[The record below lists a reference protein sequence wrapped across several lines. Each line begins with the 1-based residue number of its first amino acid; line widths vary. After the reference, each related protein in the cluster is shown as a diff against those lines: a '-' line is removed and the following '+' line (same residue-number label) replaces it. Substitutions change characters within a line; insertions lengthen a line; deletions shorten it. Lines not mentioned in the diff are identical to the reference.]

1 MVYDSLRYPMLL
13 ITAQRG
19 VSMTA
24 RLARPA
30 ALVSAISLTTALTVQ
45 LAALRA
51 AGLNG
56 TPPPHAG
63 QFKAL
68 ISTLTNNWTWL
79 IATGISLVLVLVVGL
94 LIFGSQRA
102 PDHLFRV
109 IGGVMALL
117 VVVPAI
123 LA

>member
-1 MVYDSLRYPMLL
+1 MPTRSTRLGAL
-13 ITAQRG
+13 IS
-19 VSMTA
+19 VSF
-24 RLARPA
+24 A
-30 ALVSAISLTTALTVQ
+30 AAVGDVQ

-56 TPPPHAG
+56 TAPPHSSE
-63 QFKAL
+63 FKHL
-68 ISTLTNNWTWL
+68 IGTLTSNWTWL

-102 PDHLFRV
+102 PEHLFRV

-117 VVVPAI
+117 IVVPAI

>member
-1 MVYDSLRYPMLL
+1 MIVRIGP
-13 ITAQRG
+13 
-19 VSMTA
+19 
-24 RLARPA
+24 LAV
-30 ALVSAISLTTALTVQ
+30 VSAVAAGAWVQ
-45 LAALRA
+45 LSALRA

-56 TPPPHAG
+56 SPPPHAH

-68 ISTLTNNWTWL
+68 IGTLTDNWTWL
-79 IATGISLVLVLVVGL
+79 IATGIGLVLVLVVGL

-102 PDHLFRV
+102 PEHLFRV

-117 VVVPAI
+117 IVVPAI

>member
-1 MVYDSLRYPMLL
+1 MSVRVARVGVISSLL
-13 ITAQRG
+13 I
-19 VSMTA
+19 
-24 RLARPA
+24 A
-30 ALVSAISLTTALTVQ
+30 AGAWLELS
-45 LAALRA
+45 ALRA

-68 ISTLTNNWTWL
+68 IGTLTNNWTWL
-79 IATGISLVLVLVVGL
+79 IATGIGLVLVLVVGL
-94 LIFGSQRA
+94 LIFGSVRA